1 MGTELKAAEQ
11 ALQAGAGALVEDVIK
26 TLRNHPQYADLVNGL
41 VEKTV
46 AALVASI

>member
-1 MGTELKAAEQ
+1 VDEIKAAEQ
-11 ALQAGAGALVEDVIK
+11 ALAAGASALVEDVIK

-46 AALVASI
+46 AVLVASV